1 MLVRKSKGFT
11 MLDTIVSIAV
21 ISIAILTI
29 ITSESLALNIKNR
42 QLEKDKGLVTIEAI
56 NKIMVNNLTYDE
68 ISSFFGNNVRY
79 IKASNLNTDLIKKSS
94 ILNIC
99 SENKESQYP
108 YVEIRG
114 NKDPSDNVVKIEVKY
129 EINEKEEL
137 KYVFYKGNY

>member
-1 MLVRKSKGFT
+1 MLVRKNKGFT

-29 ITSESLALNIKNR
+29 ITSESLALNIKTQ
-42 QLEKDKGLVTIEAI
+42 QLEKDKGLITIEAI

-79 IKASNLNTDLIKKSS
+79 IKASNLNIDLIKKNSV
-94 ILNIC
+94 LNIC
-99 SENKESQYP
+99 STNKELQYP

-114 NKDPSDNVVKIEVKY
+114 NKDPSYNVIKIEVKY

>member
-99 SENKESQYP
+99 SENKES
-108 YVEIRG
+108 
-114 NKDPSDNVVKIEVKY
+114 
-129 EINEKEEL
+129 
-137 KYVFYKGNY
+137 

>member
-1 MLVRKSKGFT
+1 MLVRKIKGFT
-11 MLDTIVSIAV
+11 MLDTIVSIAI

-29 ITSESLALNIKNR
+29 VTSESLALNIKNQ
-42 QLEKDKGLVTIEAI
+42 QLEKDKGLISIEAI

-79 IKASNLNTDLIKKSS
+79 IKTSNLNTDLIKKSNV
-94 ILNIC
+94 LNVC
-99 SENKESQYP
+99 SENKEPQYP
-108 YVEIRG
+108 SVEIRG
-114 NKDPSDNVVKIEVKY
+114 IKDPSYNVIRVELRY

>member
-1 MLVRKSKGFT
+1 MLVRENKGFI
-11 MLDTIVSIAV
+11 MLDTIVSIAI

-29 ITSESLALNIKNR
+29 VTSESLALSIKNK
-42 QLEKDKGLVTIEAI
+42 QLEKDRGLMTIETI
-56 NKIMVNNLTYDE
+56 NKIMVNNLTYDD

-79 IKASNLNTDLIKKSS
+79 IKASNLNTDLIKNSTV
-94 ILNIC
+94 LNIC
-99 SENKESQYP
+99 SVNKEPQYP

-114 NKDPSDNVVKIEVKY
+114 NKDPGYNVIKIEVKY

>member
-29 ITSESLALNIKNR
+29 ITSESLALNIKNQ
-42 QLEKDKGLVTIEAI
+42 QLEKDKGLITIEAI

-68 ISSFFGNNVRY
+68 ILSFFGNNVRY
-79 IKASNLNTDLIKKSS
+79 IKASNLNTDLIRKSS
-94 ILNIC
+94 VLNIC
-99 SENKESQYP
+99 SENKELLYP
-108 YVEIRG
+108 YIEIRG
-114 NKDPSDNVVKIEVKY
+114 NKDPSYNVIKIEVKY

-137 KYVFYKGNY
+137 KYVFYKGSY

>member
-68 ISSFFGNNVRY
+68 ISSFFGNNVKY

>member
-1 MLVRKSKGFT
+1 MLVRKNKGFT
-11 MLDTIVSIAV
+11 MLDTIVSIAI

-29 ITSESLALNIKNR
+29 ITSESLALNIKNQ
-42 QLEKDKGLVTIEAI
+42 QLEKDKGLITIEAI

-68 ISSFFGNNVRY
+68 ILVFFGNNVRY

-94 ILNIC
+94 VLNIC
-99 SENKESQYP
+99 SENKELLYP
-108 YVEIRG
+108 YVEIMAI
-114 NKDPSDNVVKIEVKY
+114 KDPSYNVIKIEVKY

>member
-21 ISIAILTI
+21 ISIATLTI

-79 IKASNLNTDLIKKSS
+79 IKASNLNIDLIKKSS
-94 ILNIC
+94 VLNIC

-114 NKDPSDNVVKIEVKY
+114 NKDPSYNVIKIEVKY